1 MQKSLL
7 TKRLSPAAAETL
19 RRYLTALLSLVFFAL
34 GVTLMS
40 RSQLGISPIQS
51 VAYVVYNR
59 LAEHTTLGT
68 VVLCWNC
75 VQVLAQ
81 WPLLGRFGWK
91 QLVQIPLSLFL
102 GVMVDAT
109 GALLFW
115 LQPDTLVL
123 RLLTVLC
130 GVAVLS
136 IAVCLNV
143 SANAVMNAGEAL
155 EYAISQRFGKK
166 FSTVKECT
174 DIGCVTLA
182 VVLSFL
188 FFGRW
193 RFDIVGAG
201 TLLSATLA
209 GLGVRLL
216 NPWIKPAVERFCTG
230 KNNKH
235 TSV

>member
-1 MQKSLL
+1 MSD
-7 TKRLSPAAAETL
+7 KRILFSGETL
-19 RRYLTALLSLVFFAL
+19 RRYLTALVSLFFLAL

-40 RSQLGISPIQS
+40 RSHLGISPIQS
-51 VAYVVYNR
+51 VAYVVYNH
-59 LAEHTTLGT
+59 LSEYTTLGT
-68 VVLCWNC
+68 AVLCWNC
-75 VQVLAQ
+75 VQVLLQ
-81 WPLLGRFGWK
+81 WPLLGRRFGWK

-115 LQPDTLVL
+115 LQPDTLPL

-136 IAVCLNV
+136 FAVCLNV
-143 SANAVMNAGEAL
+143 SADAVMNAGEAL
-155 EYAISQRFGKK
+155 EYAIAQRLDKK
-166 FSTVKECT
+166 FSTVKECV
-174 DIGCVTLA
+174 DIGCVTTA
-182 VVLSFL
+182 VLLSFL

-201 TLLSATLA
+201 TLLSAVLA

-216 NPWIKPAVERFCTG
+216 NPWVRPAVEKFCTG
-230 KNNKH
+230 KKTLNK
-235 TSV
+235 

>member
-115 LQPDTLVL
+115 LQPDTLPA

-136 IAVCLNV
+136 MHAPLELV
-143 SANAVMNAGEAL
+143 SKLDCYETMLACK
-155 EYAISQRFGKK
+155 AIY
-166 FSTVKECT
+166 
-174 DIGCVTLA
+174 LA
-182 VVLSFL
+182 
-188 FFGRW
+188 
-193 RFDIVGAG
+193 
-201 TLLSATLA
+201 
-209 GLGVRLL
+209 
-216 NPWIKPAVERFCTG
+216 
-230 KNNKH
+230 
-235 TSV
+235 